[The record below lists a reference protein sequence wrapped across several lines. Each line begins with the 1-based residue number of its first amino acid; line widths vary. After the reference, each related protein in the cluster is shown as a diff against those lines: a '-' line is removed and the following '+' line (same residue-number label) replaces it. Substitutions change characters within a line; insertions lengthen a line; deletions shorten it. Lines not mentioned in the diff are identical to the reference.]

1 MKETID
7 GNFTVGTIP
16 EFKIIVSFNDY
27 IIKSMKDRTTEV
39 QLGINTSWDILTG
52 VKYVHKDKTE
62 KEQLAISARIK
73 LENGI
78 ETISTAEASALQNLN
93 LANVDSLK
101 EDKVEIIEVPITQEV
116 VEETEVTEDKVENKD
131 DVENV
136 EEVLLNGAQITS
148 AVAIVDSF
156 NTGVL
161 TFEGALE
168 MLMTFLNI
176 PKEKARKMLNNGV
189 PTKPTEVVVED

>member
-1 MKETID
+1 M
-7 GNFTVGTIP
+7 
-16 EFKIIVSFNDY
+16 
-27 IIKSMKDRTTEV
+27 
-39 QLGINTSWDILTG
+39 
-52 VKYVHKDKTE
+52 
-62 KEQLAISARIK
+62 
-73 LENGI
+73 
-78 ETISTAEASALQNLN
+78 QNLN